1 MYRKLPF
8 RPKITNSPIWKG
20 IARAAWRLAI
30 DRGIRVRPHQRAI
43 QSAGAMSMT
52 IGEDALAMPAEPL
65 SEIEA
70 RIEDGDIL
78 LCTATDLGSRVIS
91 WATRSRWTH
100 VALAYRWDSLG
111 RVMAL
116 ESVHTRGV
124 RAVPIAQFIQRTS
137 SGVTPYPGK
146 IILARHDDFQS
157 LIEGDSSAKQRLGEF
172 AVDRLG
178 RPFATREIMKI
189 ALRVM
194 FGRSKLHAP
203 AAIAPDDEFICS
215 EYVAKCLEQ
224 VGIKIPWD
232 GLGFIAPGDLAA
244 DPKVHALARFQT

>member
-1 MYRKLPF
+1 
-8 RPKITNSPIWKG
+8 
-20 IARAAWRLAI
+20 
-30 DRGIRVRPHQRAI
+30 
-43 QSAGAMSMT
+43 MT
-52 IGEDALAMPAEPL
+52 ITEDALAMSAEPL
-65 SEIEA
+65 SDIEA

-124 RAVPIAQFIQRTS
+124 RAVPLAQFIQRTS

-146 IILARHDDFQS
+146 IVLARHDDFQPFVEDNS
-157 LIEGDSSAKQRLGEF
+157 DAKQRLGEF

-178 RPFATREIMKI
+178 KPFATREIVKI

-224 VGIKIPWD
+224 VGIRIPWD
-232 GLGFIAPGDLAA
+232 GLGFISPGDLAA
-244 DPKVHALARFQT
+244 DPKVRALARFQT